1 MKMKRTLTLSIL
13 FFISIIKLEAKDV
26 LQFSGYVRDA
36 ESAEVI
42 PFCAVY
48 IQGENRGTITGYN
61 GFFSFVAGEGDTV
74 LVKSLGYKT
83 FKIAIPVGIGTTSF
97 SKDITLEKDYV
108 ELGTVTIR
116 PLPTPGQLRHAMLNL
131 DIPNNLQELAQQ
143 TIEQSILNDEISQ
156 KTNFDGKEN
165 FNQYVQSQAD
175 YYYSRYGNQRPGI
188 SLTDPFAWA
197 RFIKDIKAKKKK
209 K

>member
-1 MKMKRTLTLSIL
+1 MTMKKILTLSVFIL
-13 FFISIIKLEAKDV
+13 ACFVKIQAKDV
-26 LQFSGYVRDA
+26 LQFSGFVKEA
-36 ESAEVI
+36 ESSDPI

-61 GFFSFVAGEGDTV
+61 GFFSFVVGEGDTI
-74 LVKSLGYKT
+74 LIKSLGFKT
-83 FKIAIPVGIGTTSF
+83 FKIAIPVGLGVSSF

-188 SLTDPFAWA
+188 TLTDPFAWA